1 VLGPF
6 LQNSLRYSIER
17 VRQRRKESIL
27 AGDRYSYKKHQRELA
42 QKKKRE
48 EKLQKKLAK
57 EEFPVGAGLEQALGS
72 EDSLNGGTK

>member
-1 VLGPF
+1 MLGLF
-6 LQNSLRYSIER
+6 LQNSLWYSIER

-27 AGDRYSYKKHQRELA
+27 AGDRYSYKKYQRELA

-48 EKLQKKLAK
+48 EKLRKKLAK
-57 EEFPVGAGLEQALGS
+57 NKFPVGVGMEQVLGS

>member
-1 VLGPF
+1 MLGPF
-6 LQNSLRYSIER
+6 LQNSLWCSIER

-48 EKLQKKLAK
+48 EKLRKKLAK
-57 EEFPVGAGLEQALGS
+57 KESQVGTGLEQVLGS

>member
-1 VLGPF
+1 MLGPF
-6 LQNSLRYSIER
+6 FQNSLRHSIER

-48 EKLQKKLAK
+48 EKLQNKLAK
-57 EEFPVGAGLEQALGS
+57 KKIPVGAETEQVLGS

>member
-1 VLGPF
+1 
-6 LQNSLRYSIER
+6 
-17 VRQRRKESIL
+17 L

-48 EKLQKKLAK
+48 EKLQNKLAK
-57 EEFPVGAGLEQALGS
+57 KKIPVGAGTEQVPGS